1 MQTRRGEKFTM
12 SKLPIGVQSF
22 EDLRRN
28 SYLYV
33 DKTMCISRLIESG
46 KVYFL
51 SRPRRFGKSLFIS
64 TLEAYFRG
72 QKELFDGLMIAD
84 QESRKPEDQQW
95 IEYPVLKFSLSGGEY
110 QNEAGL
116 ANSLKFVLD
125 RFENTY
131 QICHRDDLDLPTQF
145 RNCLEE
151 AFRITG
157 RQTVVL
163 VDEYDKPLLE
173 TLEAHPEQEEKN
185 RTLFKGFFSVL
196 KDEDQYLK
204 FVFFTGVTKFSKVSI
219 FSDLN
224 QLRDISLSN
233 EFSGICGITEEE
245 MMESFRQEISDLALQ
260 NEMTEE
266 ECLDQLRFMYDGYCF
281 SRSGVKVYNPFSL
294 LNAFADR
301 QLRSYWFST
310 GTPAFPNH
318 EVRNGFVDS
327 IFPYYFNRKSEEM

>member
-131 QICHRDDLDLPTQF
+131 QICHRDEILRQV
-145 RNCLEE
+145 
-151 AFRITG
+151 ARII
-157 RQTVVL
+157 
-163 VDEYDKPLLE
+163 
-173 TLEAHPEQEEKN
+173 
-185 RTLFKGFFSVL
+185 SVL
-196 KDEDQYLK
+196 P
-204 FVFFTGVTKFSKVSI
+204 V
-219 FSDLN
+219 
-224 QLRDISLSN
+224 
-233 EFSGICGITEEE
+233 
-245 MMESFRQEISDLALQ
+245 
-260 NEMTEE
+260 
-266 ECLDQLRFMYDGYCF
+266 
-281 SRSGVKVYNPFSL
+281 
-294 LNAFADR
+294 
-301 QLRSYWFST
+301 
-310 GTPAFPNH
+310 
-318 EVRNGFVDS
+318 
-327 IFPYYFNRKSEEM
+327 